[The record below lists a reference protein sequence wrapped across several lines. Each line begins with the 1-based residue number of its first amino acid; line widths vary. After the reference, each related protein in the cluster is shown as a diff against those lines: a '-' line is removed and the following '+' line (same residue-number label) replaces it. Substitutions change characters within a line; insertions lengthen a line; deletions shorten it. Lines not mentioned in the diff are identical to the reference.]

1 MDQLRK
7 LISGLSLLQR
17 ISILAVAALVV
28 AGLVAFSHFRH
39 EGDFRPLYTAMAP
52 EDAATVV
59 QKLKESAVEYRLA
72 ENGGTVLVPSAK
84 LAESRLALAAAG
96 LPKSG
101 RIGFELFDKN
111 NFGATEFVEHIN
123 YKRALEGELERSV
136 MSLAEVEQ
144 ARIHLTLPKESVFL
158 DRQEPAKASVM
169 VKLRA
174 GAEISAQNVTAVT
187 NLVASAVEGLAPE
200 SVSLVDMDGNLLSKP
215 HKVAAADGSEITS
228 ESLEVRQQIERA
240 LVTKISATLEP
251 LLGANRFRAGAS
263 VDCDLTSGEQQEE
276 TLDPAKSVMLS
287 SQKSEEGA
295 DRPVSGG
302 VPGTASNLPNP
313 PNNTPNK
320 TTTGVA
326 RRTENITYQT
336 SRTVKTTRIPQGV
349 VRRMSLAVLVDQAVQ
364 WEGDG
369 AARKKVL
376 VPPTPETL
384 KTIRDL
390 VAGVTGFDQE
400 RGDQLIVESLPFET
414 SLNALPPPA
423 AHPMNAKP
431 VKEPPVVEFYN
442 KYRDLTV
449 PASVGLALLTMLAFG
464 IFRATRKPK
473 RGRGSVEDPEHREL
487 PPAAYVPGSPTLPGA
502 EGAAAHLDLS
512 PKAQQIAAGPQISEV
527 DRDQLADRIRVV
539 AKRDP
544 AATANV
550 LRMWLQDNQSQ

>member
-17 ISILAVAALVV
+17 VSIVAMAALVI
-28 AGLVAFSHFRH
+28 AGLVAFSHYRH
-39 EGDFRPLYTAMAP
+39 EGDFHPLYTGMAP

-59 QKLKESAVEYRLA
+59 QKLKESAVEYRLLD
-72 ENGGTVLVPSAK
+72 NGGTVAVPSAR

-174 GAEISAQNVTAVT
+174 GAQISPQNVVAVT

-200 SVSLVDMDGNLLSKP
+200 SVSLLDMDGNLLSKP
-215 HKVAAADGSEITS
+215 RKTAAADGSEITA
-228 ESLEVRQQIERA
+228 ESLEVRQQIEKA

-287 SQKSEEGA
+287 SQKTEEGA
-295 DRPVSGG
+295 DHPVSGG

-313 PNNTPNK
+313 QNNSPNK
-320 TTTGVA
+320 TTAGVS

-336 SRTVKTTRIPQGV
+336 SRTVRTTRIPQGV
-349 VRRMSLAVLVDQAVQ
+349 VRRMSLAVLVDHTLQ
-364 WEGDG
+364 WDGEG

-390 VAGVTGFDQE
+390 VAGVTGFNEE
-400 RGDQLIVESLPFET
+400 RGDQLIVESLPFEST
-414 SLNALPPPA
+414 VNAQPPA
-423 AHPMNAKP
+423 LAHPLSSKP
-431 VKEPPVVEFYN
+431 AVKQPPILEFYN
-442 KYRDLTV
+442 KYRDLTL
-449 PASVGLALLTMLAFG
+449 PAALGLGLLIGLAALF
-464 IFRATRKPK
+464 FRTARKPQ
-473 RGRGSVEDPEHREL
+473 RGRGSVESPEEREL
-487 PPAAYVPGSPTLPGA
+487 PAGAYTSGTPALPAA
-502 EGAAAHLDLS
+502 EGAAARLDLS
-512 PKAQQIAAGPQISEV
+512 PKAQQLAAGLPAIEV
-527 DRDQLADRIRVV
+527 ERDQLADRVRVAV
-539 AKRDP
+539 KRDP
-544 AATANV
+544 AATANL
-550 LRMWLQDNQSQ
+550 LRMWMQDNQ

>member
-1 MDQLRK
+1 MDQFRK

-17 ISILAVAALVV
+17 ISIVAVTALVI
-28 AGLVAFSHFRH
+28 AGLLAFVHFKH
-39 EGDFRPLYTAMAP
+39 EGDFRPLYTGMAP

-59 QKLKESAVEYRLA
+59 QKLKESAVEYHLA
-72 ENGGTVLVPSAK
+72 ENGGTVLVPTAN

-144 ARIHLTLPKESVFL
+144 ARVHLTLPKESVFL
-158 DRQEPAKASVM
+158 DQQEPAKASVM

-174 GAEISAQNVTAVT
+174 GAQISPQNVTAVT
-187 NLVASAVEGLAPE
+187 NLVASAVEGLTPE
-200 SVSLVDMDGNLLSKP
+200 AVSLVDMDGNLLSKP
-215 HKVAAADGSEITS
+215 HKAAAAGGSEITS
-228 ESLEVRQQIERA
+228 ESLEVRQQIERN

-251 LLGANRFRAGAS
+251 LLGPNGFRAGAS

-287 SQKSEEGA
+287 SQKTEEGA

-302 VPGTASNLPNP
+302 VPGTASNLPNQASSP
-313 PNNTPNK
+313 PNK
-320 TTTGVA
+320 TTQGVA

-336 SRTVKTTRIPQGV
+336 SRTVKTVRIPQGV

-364 WEGDG
+364 WQGDG
-369 AARKKVL
+369 AAKKKVL

-390 VAGVTGFDQE
+390 VAGVTGFDQQ
-400 RGDQLIVESLPFET
+400 RGDQLIVESLPFES
-414 SLNALPPPA
+414 SLNALPPPV
-423 AHPMNAKP
+423 AHPTGKP
-431 VKEPPVVEFYN
+431 AAKEPPLVEFLN
-442 KYRDLTV
+442 KYRDLMLPV
-449 PASVGLALLTMLAFG
+449 SLGLTLLIVLAIG
-464 IFRATRKPK
+464 IFRFMRKAKP
-473 RGRGSVEDPEHREL
+473 GRDDENPDQLAL
-487 PPAAYVPGSPTLPGA
+487 PAGVHTPASPSLPGA
-502 EGAAAHLDLS
+502 EGLPAHLELS
-512 PKAQQIAAGPQISEV
+512 AKAQQHAMVPQLSEGE
-527 DRDQLADRIRVV
+527 RDQLADRIRQV

-550 LRMWLQDNQSQ
+550 LRMWLQDNQS

>member
-1 MDQLRK
+1 MDQLRR
-7 LISGLSLLQR
+7 LISGLSLIQR
-17 ISILAVAALVV
+17 ISILGVAALVI
-28 AGLVAFSHFRH
+28 AGLVTFSHYRH
-39 EGDFRPLYTAMAP
+39 EGDFHPLYTAMAP

-59 QKLKESAVEYRLA
+59 QKLKESAVEYRLS
-72 ENGGTVLVPSAK
+72 ENGGTVLVPSGK
-84 LAESRLALAAAG
+84 LAESRLALAAVG

-158 DRQEPAKASVM
+158 DAQEPAKASVM

-174 GAEISAQNVTAVT
+174 GAQISPQNVIAVT
-187 NLVASAVEGLAPE
+187 NLVASAVEGLSPE
-200 SVSLVDMDGNLLSKP
+200 AVSLVDMDGNLLSKP
-215 HKVAAADGSEITS
+215 HKKASADGSELTA
-228 ESLEVRQQIERA
+228 ESMEVRLQLEKA

-287 SQKSEEGA
+287 SQKTEEGA
-295 DRPVSGG
+295 DHPVSGG

-313 PNNTPNK
+313 PAASNK
-320 TTTGVA
+320 TTSGVA

-336 SRTVKTTRIPQGV
+336 SRTVRTMRIPQGV
-349 VRRMSLAVLVDQAVQ
+349 VKRMSLAVLVDQAVQ
-364 WEGDG
+364 WEGEG
-369 AARKKVL
+369 AAKKKIL

-390 VAGVTGFDQE
+390 VAGVTGFNQE
-400 RGDQLIVESLPFET
+400 RGDQLIVESLPFES
-414 SLNALPPPA
+414 SLNAQPPQSPRPIGSKPA
-423 AHPMNAKP
+423 
-431 VKEPPVVEFYN
+431 VKEPPLVEFYN

-449 PASVGLALLTMLAFG
+449 PAVLGLVLLMALAFG
-464 IFRATRKPK
+464 IFKVARKK
-473 RGRGSVEDPEHREL
+473 KGGKVEMQESIEL
-487 PPAAYVPGSPTLPGA
+487 PAGSEIPGSHALPSGD
-502 EGAAAHLDLS
+502 GAAANLELS
-512 PKAQQIAAGPQISEV
+512 PRAQQLAAGPPLSEA

-550 LRMWLQDNQSQ
+550 LRMWMQDKQT